1 MSEESPV
8 SRALSSF
15 DAAMKAGRPA
25 QAYLVVGN
33 IREEGIPFAEAA
45 LSRLFCQGLI
55 PPCGDCAACDQVRE
69 RKHVDVVW
77 IEPEKK
83 SRVVGVDRIRELQRL
98 IYQTSY
104 SGGWKAVVLVGADR
118 IGEEAANAFL
128 KTLEEPPPRCLY
140 FLLSESPQN
149 IMATILSR
157 CQRLILSTE
166 AEVLP
171 EPWQEELLEILAEP
185 LAGGLMARL
194 QRGSR
199 LDKLLGAIKKTV
211 ESEETERYR
220 EEQEALRNPDDK
232 RRPTKADEEVLPA
245 RIEARYRGLRAMA
258 LRTML
263 FWYRDILLSVC
274 DAGGAALRYPDRMG
288 AITAAAATISYGEA
302 LANVRTIEG
311 MHRQFDRNVPG
322 DAVIYNAMGAF
333 TA

>member
-1 MSEESPV
+1 M
-8 SRALSSF
+8 A
-15 DAAMKAGRPA
+15 AGRPA

-33 IREEGIPFAEAA
+33 VREEGIPFAEAA
-45 LSRLFCQGLI
+45 LSRLFCQGLM
-55 PPCGDCAACDQVRE
+55 PPCGECTACVQVRE

-83 SRVVGVDRIRELQRL
+83 SRVVGVDRIRDLQRV

-104 SGGWKAVVLVGADR
+104 SGGWKAVVMVAADR

-157 CQRLILSTE
+157 CQRMVLSTE

-171 EPWQEELLEILAEP
+171 EPWQSELLDILSEP
-185 LAGGLMARL
+185 LDGGLMARL

-199 LDKLLGAIKKTV
+199 LDKLLAAIKKTV

-220 EEQEALRNPDDK
+220 EEQEVLRNPDEKK
-232 RRPTKADEEVLPA
+232 RATKADEEVLPA
-245 RIEARYRGLRAMA
+245 RIEARFRGLRAMA
-258 LRTML
+258 LRSML
-263 FWYRDILLSVC
+263 FWYRDILLMVS
-274 DAGGAALRYPDRMG
+274 GADSTSLRHTDRVES
-288 AITAAAATISYGEA
+288 IAAAARISYGEA
-302 LANVRTIEG
+302 LANIRTIEG
-311 MHRQFDRNVPG
+311 MHRQFDRNLPG
-322 DAVIYNAMGAF
+322 DTVIYGAMSAL